1 MSTLKSETAL
11 TSQDELRALYPAV
24 SQRAAR
30 KVIDRLD
37 GHCRRFI
44 ELSPFCVLSTVGSDG
59 GPDLSPRGGEPGFVR
74 VPDEH
79 TAVLADRPGNYRL
92 DNLANA
98 VVRPAV
104 ALLFMVPG
112 IEETLRVYGQ
122 AEIVTLEPA
131 RRLDLGV
138 DNKGRTE
145 LRITVTSAFFHCAKA
160 IMRSR
165 LWDVATQV
173 ERAVLPTMGE
183 ILKDHT
189 GLPGPVESQGDMRRR
204 YQPEL

>member
-1 MSTLKSETAL
+1 
-11 TSQDELRALYPAV
+11 
-24 SQRAAR
+24 
-30 KVIDRLD
+30 VIDRLD

-79 TAVLADRPGNYRL
+79 TVVLPDRPGNYRL

-98 VVRPAV
+98 AVRPAV

-122 AEIVTLEPA
+122 AEVVTLDHA
-131 RRLDLGV
+131 RRLALGV
-138 DNKGRTE
+138 DSKGRTE
-145 LRITVTSAFFHCAKA
+145 LRITVTRAFFHCAKA

-165 LWDVATQV
+165 LWDPATQV
-173 ERAVLPTMGE
+173 GGICSLPSERSSGTTPASWARWSRKMTCAAATNRTCKPSGTGQRDNRWACLPYG
-183 ILKDHT
+183 
-189 GLPGPVESQGDMRRR
+189 R
-204 YQPEL
+204 

>member
-1 MSTLKSETAL
+1 MFSTIGSE
-11 TSQDELRALYPAV
+11 
-24 SQRAAR
+24 
-30 KVIDRLD
+30 
-37 GHCRRFI
+37 
-44 ELSPFCVLSTVGSDG
+44 G

-79 TAVLADRPGNYRL
+79 TVVLPDRPGNNRL

-98 VVRPAV
+98 VTRPAV

-122 AEIVTLEPA
+122 AEIVSLEHA
-131 RRLDLGV
+131 RRLALGV

-165 LWDVATQV
+165 LWETASQV
-173 ERAVLPTMGE
+173 DRGALPTMGE

-189 GLPGPVESQGDMRRR
+189 GLPGRLESQDDMRRR
-204 YQPEL
+204 YQPDL

>member
-1 MSTLKSETAL
+1 MSTLGPGAAL
-11 TSQDELRALYPAV
+11 TSHDELRALYPAM
-24 SQRAAR
+24 SDRAAR

-37 GHCRRFI
+37 GHGRRFI

-74 VPDEH
+74 TPDEH
-79 TAVLADRPGNYRL
+79 TAVLPDRPGNYRL
-92 DNLANA
+92 DNLTNA

-122 AEIVTLEPA
+122 AEVVTLEHA
-131 RRLDLGV
+131 RRLALGV

-165 LWDVATQV
+165 LWDAATQV
-173 ERAVLPTMGE
+173 DRDVLPTMGE

-189 GLPGPVESQGDMRRR
+189 GLLGPVESQDDMRRR
-204 YQPEL
+204 YQPDL